1 MAVLGW
7 RVVRG
12 LVKDAR
18 AGEAVVFKILGLVP
32 AAETQ
37 RYLPTVT
44 LANQMILVKI
54 SNGYHTFCQSFTGI
68 LVNPLVREV
77 L

>member
-18 AGEAVVFKILGLVP
+18 AGEVVVFKILGLVP

-37 RYLPTVT
+37 LQESVAET
-44 LANQMILVKI
+44 KD
-54 SNGYHTFCQSFTGI
+54 
-68 LVNPLVREV
+68 
-77 L
+77 

>member
-1 MAVLGW
+1 MNDKNDKYSLFGGAKIQKMALCVKEKGITIYGVLGW

-18 AGEAVVFKILGLVP
+18 AGEVVVFKILGLVP

-37 RYLPTVT
+37 LQESV
-44 LANQMILVKI
+44 AEAKD
-54 SNGYHTFCQSFTGI
+54 
-68 LVNPLVREV
+68 
-77 L
+77 